1 MDLAFYYFQTD
12 FEIGKRHLL
21 PIVDVI
27 DKEGN
32 IQFKLLDEG
41 KNENFENISNEAFNS
56 IGDKFKVTYASNFF

>member
-1 MDLAFYYFQTD
+1 M
-12 FEIGKRHLL
+12 
-21 PIVDVI
+21 I

-56 IGDKFKVTYASNFF
+56 IGDKFKVTYASNFFNSHNNSSAYYKFIEYA